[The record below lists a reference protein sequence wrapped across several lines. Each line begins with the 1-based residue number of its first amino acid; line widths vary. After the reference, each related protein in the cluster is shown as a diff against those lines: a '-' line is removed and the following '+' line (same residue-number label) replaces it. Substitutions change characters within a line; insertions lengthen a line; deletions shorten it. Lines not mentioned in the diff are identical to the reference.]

1 MKKILIIGSN
11 SFAGSDFV
19 DYLLT
24 KNFKVYGVSRNKE
37 IDKEYLRYKKNKKLN
52 NFKFYKINLNLKKD
66 IIELTKII
74 KKYKIKYLAN
84 FAAQGMVAESW
95 INPQD
100 WYLTNV
106 VSNFVDRAHIYLP
119 LL

>member
-37 IDKEYLRYKKNKKLN
+37 INNEYLRYKKNKKIR
-52 NFKFYKINLNLKKD
+52 NFQFHKINLNLNKD
-66 IIELTKII
+66 LDRLI
-74 KKYKIKYLAN
+74 KLIRKHKLEYIVN

-95 INPQD
+95 INPED
-100 WYLTNV
+100 WYFTNV
-106 VSNFVDRAHIYLP
+106 VSN
-119 LL
+119 